1 MKKHLIILAITMA
14 IALDSISQ
22 TSKNDTICLPI
33 NELKIA
39 INKIEVCEIVKQEL
53 EITKGLLDFKTK
65 QIYNYD
71 SMIIVLKKREVTYNN
86 YIESYKKIVTNYQKN
101 ILNCSAKVEYQK
113 DVIRKKN
120 KHKFIFTIIGFL
132 LGVLIVK

>member
-1 MKKHLIILAITMA
+1 MV

-53 EITKGLLDFKTK
+53 EITKGLLDLKTK
-65 QIYNYD
+65 QIHNYD
-71 SMIIVLKKREVTYNN
+71 SMIIVSKKREETYNN
-86 YIESYKKIVTNYQKN
+86 YINNYKKIVANYQKN
-101 ILNCSAKVEYQK
+101 ILNCSAKVEYQEVK
-113 DVIRKKN
+113 IRRKN
-120 KHKFIFTIIGFL
+120 RHKFIYGILGFV
-132 LGVLIVK
+132 LGIVLIK